1 MVRGIVI
8 VTFFFLT
15 ACNLFTSQPDEEV
28 VAKAGKHLLYKSDI
42 QGVAQGL
49 SGNDSVQHVRAFINN
64 WATKMLLLDKAE
76 INLSAEQQAEFD
88 VLVENYKTDLYT
100 KAYVD
105 MIAAR
110 ALDTHINELEYENF
124 YLKNRQNFFLNET
137 LIQWRY
143 IQLDPKYSDIS
154 KVKEALYRYNEN
166 DKAFLE
172 DREIQFTA
180 LSLNDTSWVSTSLV
194 AERVPIFGQEN
205 FELLLKNN
213 SKIELQD
220 SLGVYLAFVKNVLDK
235 NEIAPLSYIK
245 PAITRIILNQR
256 KIEIIRNFEKD
267 ILQDA
272 YKNKSFEIYE

>member
-1 MVRGIVI
+1 MVRGLVI

-15 ACNLFTSQPDEEV
+15 ACNLFQSQPDEEV
-28 VAKAGKHLLYKSDI
+28 VAKAGKHFLYKSDI
-42 QGVAQGL
+42 QDISEGL
-49 SGNDSVQHVRAFINN
+49 TGNDSVQHVRAFINN
-64 WATKMLLLDKAE
+64 WATKMLLLDRAQ

-88 VLVENYKTDLYT
+88 VLVENYRTDLYT

-110 ALDTHINELEYENF
+110 ALDTDIDELEYENYF
-124 YLKNRQNFFLNET
+124 LKNRQNFLLNET

-143 IQLDPKYSDIS
+143 IHLDPKYSDIS
-154 KVKEALYRYNEN
+154 KVKEALFRFNEN
-166 DKAFLE
+166 DQAFLKE
-172 DREIQFTA
+172 KEIQFTA
-180 LSLNDTSWVSTSLV
+180 ISLNDSSWVSTTLV
-194 AERVPIFGQEN
+194 AEKVPIFGQEN
-205 FELLLKNN
+205 YDLLLKNN
-213 SKIELQD
+213 NIIELQD

-235 NEIAPLSYIK
+235 NEPAPLSYIK